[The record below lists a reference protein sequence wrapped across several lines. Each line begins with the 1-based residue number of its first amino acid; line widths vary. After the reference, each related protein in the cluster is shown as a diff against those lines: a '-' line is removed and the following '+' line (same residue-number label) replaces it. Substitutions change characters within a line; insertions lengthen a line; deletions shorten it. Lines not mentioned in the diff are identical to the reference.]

1 MPGKRQSKNY
11 GTEVGVVDVVG
22 ALLVVVAALTSGVDV
37 GVYKGDIDEEITI
50 IENGLT
56 YCTHIN
62 SQKTGWFY
70 DHRANRLWIG
80 TRAKNKRVLDLY
92 AYQGGFGKRTYH

>member
-37 GVYKGDIDEEITI
+37 GVV
-50 IENGLT
+50 LT
-56 YCTHIN
+56 ELVAGVVV
-62 SQKTGWFY
+62 SLVEAAGF
-70 DHRANRLWIG
+70 AAGAVVG
-80 TRAKNKRVLDLY
+80 TLILKASYLASSAFN
-92 AYQGGFGKRTYH
+92 FC